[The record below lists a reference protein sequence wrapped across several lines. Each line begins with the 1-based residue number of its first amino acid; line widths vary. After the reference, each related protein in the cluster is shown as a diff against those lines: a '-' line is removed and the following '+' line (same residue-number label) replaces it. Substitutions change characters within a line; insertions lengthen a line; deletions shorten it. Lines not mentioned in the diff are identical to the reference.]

1 VPIYEYRCDACGRTV
16 EEYQQHFEDPPPEST
31 EICPEAPSDQ
41 QAPCRL
47 ERIISVANQK
57 WNGDYS
63 NDGRGGWV
71 RQGDAMVKMQKGKES
86 TRYGEGVG

>member
-1 VPIYEYRCDACGRTV
+1 M
-16 EEYQQHFEDPPPEST
+16 ST
-31 EICPEAPSDQ
+31 AH
-41 QAPCRL
+41 
-47 ERIISVANQK
+47 QK

-71 RQGDAMVKMQKGKES
+71 RQGDAMVKMTKGKES